1 MSDTTVGADDNCPFV
16 PCVLASPLAYE
27 QLQDGGKG
35 DETKSGILC
44 HLDYLAGM
52 LLEKTEHNNDLR
64 TK

>member
-35 DETKSGILC
+35 DETGGILC

-52 LLEKTEHNNDLR
+52 LLEKTAHDKILLAI
-64 TK
+64 